1 VTCARVVLT
10 QGKCRDPGSYGGPS
24 LMLSQLSYGGFDIAE
39 KDCCAVGRVLWVG
52 IGKQDATQDG
62 QRRTGCDERAMGL
75 TIGISIYIYIC
86 IYIYCPM

>member
-1 VTCARVVLT
+1 
-10 QGKCRDPGSYGGPS
+10 
-24 LMLSQLSYGGFDIAE
+24 MLSQLSYGGFDIAE

-75 TIGISIYIYIC
+75 TIGISIYIYMY
-86 IYIYCPM
+86 IYILPNVAQGGSVEYEGKIQIPSRDKSPNL